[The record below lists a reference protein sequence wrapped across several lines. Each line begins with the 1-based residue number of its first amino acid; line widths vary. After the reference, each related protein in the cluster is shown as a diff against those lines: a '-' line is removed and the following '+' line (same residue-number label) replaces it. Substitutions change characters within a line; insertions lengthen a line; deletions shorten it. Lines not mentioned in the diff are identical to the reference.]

1 MTDAVTGDAVSPR
14 PDVEPDDPATH
25 AEAQSG
31 GEVQASE
38 EDVGVRMGD
47 DPPTAQPAPERG
59 SGD

>member
-1 MTDAVTGDAVSPR
+1 MTDAVTGDAVSPA

-25 AEAQSG
+25 PEAQSG

-47 DPPTAQPAPERG
+47 VPADGADDP
-59 SGD
+59 D